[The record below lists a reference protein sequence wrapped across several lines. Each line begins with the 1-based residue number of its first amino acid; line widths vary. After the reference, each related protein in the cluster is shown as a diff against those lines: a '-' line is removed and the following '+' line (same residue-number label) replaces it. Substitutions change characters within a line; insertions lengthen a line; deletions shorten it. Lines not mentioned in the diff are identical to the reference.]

1 MHPIARS
8 IRATLTLAIRVFFR
22 RVELAGLE
30 RVPLDGPVIFVLNHP
45 NGLID
50 PVFLLCLAPRPV
62 SYIGKATLF
71 TMPVIGYLV
80 RAFDT
85 LPVQRKQDR
94 ATGVDNSETFARARE
109 LLSGGGSL
117 GIFPEGVSHNEPR
130 LQKLKTGAARIA
142 LGTGL
147 EGLRIVP
154 AGLYYSDK
162 AIFRSEAL
170 VLFGAPLE
178 VDTVPLGDDGE
189 APRDAVRALT
199 DRIEA
204 ALGEV
209 TLQADAHE
217 ALALVDRAARI
228 LAAGDEGEPRLGD
241 AVSLRQ
247 RLVAGYDRLRV
258 EAPAEVAALV
268 ERLRDYE
275 AESAALG
282 LGLDHAES
290 AALSAG
296 VIARVGLRSLAVL
309 LLLAPVALV
318 GTLVH
323 YPAYRAVGV
332 LATRLSK
339 GDDDLVATIK
349 VLGALL
355 LFPLSWI
362 LAGVAAGVGLGLGL
376 ALGVAVALALPLT
389 GLGALEFWERLERLA
404 AGARLA
410 WVWLTRRSVLERLA
424 GERRAIHAGILELA
438 ARLGEV

>member
-1 MHPIARS
+1 VHPIVRL
-8 IRATLTLAIRVFFR
+8 IRAILSLALRVFFR
-22 RVELAGLE
+22 RVELEGLA

-62 SYIGKATLF
+62 SYIGKSTLF
-71 TMPVIGYLV
+71 TMPVVGYLV
-80 RAFDT
+80 RAFNT

-94 ATGVDNSETFARARE
+94 ATGVDNRETFARARE
-109 LLSGGGSL
+109 LLSAGGSL
-117 GIFPEGVSHNEPR
+117 GIFPEGISHNEPK

-170 VLFGAPLE
+170 VLFGAPIE
-178 VDTVPLGDDGE
+178 VAPVALGDDGE

-204 ALGEV
+204 ALSEV

-217 ALALVDRAARI
+217 ALTLVDRAARI
-228 LAAGDEGEPRLGD
+228 LAAGDATEPRLGD
-241 AVSLRQ
+241 AVALRQ
-247 RLVAGYDRLRV
+247 RLVAGYDRLRL
-258 EAPAEVAALV
+258 EAPEEVAALV
-268 ERLRDYE
+268 DRLRDYE
-275 AESAALG
+275 AEAGALG
-282 LGLDHAES
+282 LGVDHAES
-290 AALSAG
+290 EALSAR
-296 VIARVGLRSLAVL
+296 VIVRVGLGSLAALVA
-309 LLLAPVALV
+309 LAPVALV
-318 GTLVH
+318 GTVVH
-323 YPAYRAVGV
+323 YPAYRAIGA
-332 LATRLSK
+332 LATRYSK

-349 VLGALL
+349 ILGALL

-362 LAGVAAGVGLGLGL
+362 LAGAAALWAGAGVVV
-376 ALGVAVALALPLT
+376 AVAVALLLPLT
-389 GLGALEFWERLERLA
+389 GFAALRFWERLERLA

-424 GERRAIHAGILELA
+424 AERRAIHDGILSLA
-438 ARLGEV
+438 ERLGEI